1 MKSSVLQRYIL
12 FSALFVLIVW
22 FVSTY
27 IIKENMTDTE
37 IAIKDLKEEV
47 EELKA
52 DFDNQE
58 ARMGGAA
65 TEAAQKQALLHSN
78 VSEHTTSS

>member
-1 MKSSVLQRYIL
+1 
-12 FSALFVLIVW
+12 
-22 FVSTY
+22 
-27 IIKENMTDTE
+27 MTDTE